1 MSSLTEGIWM
11 ESPEDKILG
20 LIEEEYVIDLLRK
33 LVQTP
38 SINPP
43 GNYKEISSFIID
55 EIKGYG
61 LDVQIFE
68 HYDDRPNVVCRLEG
82 DSSGPTLLMD
92 THFDTVP
99 PYNLDKWRYDPFSAK
114 VVDHKIFGIG
124 TTDAKGSLAAMMA
137 ATKALA
143 ESDFDVNGSLLL
155 VAWADD
161 EWLPEDSPWFNGES
175 YLAKNKL
182 ITADMAIFGEPYDLK
197 VLYMSKGRIWFE
209 FDVEG
214 VACHSAEEGGV
225 NAILRAVDLIEAI
238 YRLELGIHP
247 VAGRDTINVGTIK
260 GGNQTNIV
268 PDWCNLTFDIRFSPP
283 LITEKIEHMVME
295 KIEELKKKDPDF
307 RLESVRVTERHE
319 PIEFPV
325 DAKVIKALKK
335 AGVAVLGKEPELG
348 GAVSFGD
355 LAEWKD
361 LIGLKEACMFGPGKT
376 DQAHAINEH
385 IEIDDLIT
393 ATKMYTLAVL
403 YSLGFET

>member
-1 MSSLTEGIWM
+1 MK
-11 ESPEDKILG
+11 SPRNKILG
-20 LIEEEYVIDLLRK
+20 QIEEKYVIELLRN
-33 LVQTP
+33 LVQIN

-43 GNYKEISSFIID
+43 GDYKEISSFIIQ

-61 LDVQIFE
+61 LDVQTYE
-68 HYDDRPNVVCRLEG
+68 HYAGRPNVVCHLKKA
-82 DSSGPTLLMD
+82 SSGPTLLMD

-99 PYNLDKWRYDPFSAK
+99 PYNLDKWNYDPFSAK
-114 VVDHKIFGIG
+114 VVNNKIFGVG

-143 ESDFDVNGSLLL
+143 ESDLNLTGPLLL
-155 VAWADD
+155 VAWVDD
-161 EWLPEDSPWFNGES
+161 EWLPEDSAWFNGES

-182 ITADMAIFGEPYDLK
+182 IKADMAIFGEPYDLK

-214 VACHSAEEGGV
+214 VACHSAEESGV
-225 NAILRAVDLIEAI
+225 NAILGAVELIRAI
-238 YRLELGIHP
+238 YGLKLGVHP
-247 VAGRDTINVGTIK
+247 VAGRDTVNVGTIK

-268 PDWCNLTFDIRFSPP
+268 PDSCNLTFDIRFSPP
-283 LITEKIEHMVME
+283 LITHKIERMVMK
-295 KIEELKKKDPDF
+295 KIEELKKKNSDF
-307 RLESVRVTERHE
+307 KLQSMRVTERQE

-325 DAKVIKALKK
+325 DAKVIKALRN
-335 AGVAVLGKEPELG
+335 AGATVMGREPELG

-361 LIGLKEACMFGPGKT
+361 LIGLKEACMFGPGKL

-385 IEIDDLIT
+385 IDIDDLIT
-393 ATKMYTLAVL
+393 ATKIYTLAVL
-403 YSLGFET
+403 NSLGFEA